1 MSTTQQQRGSRTRAR
16 ILAAGAMLAAL
27 VAGCAYAPGE
37 NSARHLRPDA
47 SVSPAA
53 GSATATDAVR
63 AGLGGLPVS
72 FVANQGRWD
81 PRAAWVASGSE
92 ATAYFLDGGVRWAL
106 TPAQGAARALAGE
119 EAGFALDQILV
130 GARDAA
136 PTASV
141 AAPGVVSYFGGE
153 ASHAGLATASE
164 LTLEQ
169 AWPGVDVVWSGTG
182 GHIEATYHL
191 APGADPAQVRVAWQG
206 AGSVDVTAEGR
217 LEITTPVR
225 SFEEDAPKAFQDIDG
240 TRVPVEVAYDL
251 DDAGTYGFR
260 LGGYDP
266 ARPLVIDPTVLVYA
280 GFLGGGGDERGTA
293 IAVDGVGNAYVTGS
307 TDSAAATF
315 PETTGVFQ
323 AASGGGGNDAFVAK
337 VNLTGSALV
346 YASFLGGSGT
356 DAGNSIAVDGA
367 GNAYVTGST
376 TSAAGTF
383 PETPG
388 VFQTANRGHSDAF
401 VAKVNPTGSALV
413 YASFLGGVG
422 EDIGNGIAV
431 DGAGHAYVTGWTNG
445 TSGFPV
451 TSGVFQAARGSL
463 VNRDAFV
470 AKVNPTGSAL
480 AYASFLGGAL
490 NDSGQGIAVD
500 AAGYA
505 YVIGSTNS
513 QGDFPMTSGVFQPS
527 NRGATDAFVAKVN
540 QTGSALVYASFLGGV
555 GDDFGLGIALDGDLN
570 AYVTGQTS
578 SAAETFPETPGVF
591 QAANAGG
598 SRDAFA
604 AKVNQTGSALVYAGF
619 LGGSGDDTGYGIAV
633 DGARNAYVTG
643 YTTSADFPVTSGA
656 FQATNG
662 GGLVDAFVAKV
673 GPTGSA
679 LAYAGFLGGS
689 GDDIGH
695 GIAVDVA
702 GHAYV
707 TGQTTSAAATFP
719 ETTGVFQATNR
730 GGTDAFVAKITVA
743 PTISDISDR
752 SINEDGRTDANFTIG
767 DVETPAASLVVTK
780 ASSNTAL
787 VPLDRIT
794 FLNAGTTVRVTPVP
808 NGFGEVTIT
817 LTVTDASGAS
827 ASDSF
832 TVTVR
837 PVNDA
842 PTFTAGPSPSVD
854 EDAGPQSVANWVAAV
869 SAVEAGQTLSYLVT
883 ANTNPALFSAGPAI
897 SPAGTLTYTPAANAN
912 GVATITA
919 VARDSGGTANG
930 GADTSAPQNFTIT
943 VRAINDTPTVS
954 AIAGQSTFSNVAL
967 AGVAVSVGDVETPA
981 ASLGVSAS
989 SSNPAVVADAGIVV
1003 AGTGSSR
1010 NLQVT
1015 PVAGAS
1021 GTTTITV
1028 TVTDAGGASASSS
1041 FVLTVVAD
1049 TTPVAC
1055 KITFV
1060 GGTPRRVEVTA
1071 TDAGSG
1077 LARIEVT
1084 TAVNIVVPVTMSPA
1098 DWAVGT
1104 TSPVVITAT
1113 KVDQTKPAQVA
1124 YVVTDRSGNRS
1135 SCDPVF
1141 LDVDR
1146 EPGKPVTTT
1155 VGGVPAVEH
1164 LVTVTNASP
1173 GITTLKIE
1181 VNGVRFDPLT
1191 LTDAQVVT
1199 VDVARAMRPGDDNT
1213 FAFTVTGKPGGTA
1226 GVLIHD

>member
-1 MSTTQQQRGSRTRAR
+1 
-16 ILAAGAMLAAL
+16 
-27 VAGCAYAPGE
+27 
-37 NSARHLRPDA
+37 
-47 SVSPAA
+47 
-53 GSATATDAVR
+53 
-63 AGLGGLPVS
+63 
-72 FVANQGRWD
+72 
-81 PRAAWVASGSE
+81 
-92 ATAYFLDGGVRWAL
+92 
-106 TPAQGAARALAGE
+106 
-119 EAGFALDQILV
+119 
-130 GARDAA
+130 
-136 PTASV
+136 
-141 AAPGVVSYFGGE
+141 
-153 ASHAGLATASE
+153 
-164 LTLEQ
+164 
-169 AWPGVDVVWSGTG
+169 
-182 GHIEATYHL
+182 
-191 APGADPAQVRVAWQG
+191 
-206 AGSVDVTAEGR
+206 
-217 LEITTPVR
+217 
-225 SFEEDAPKAFQDIDG
+225 
-240 TRVPVEVAYDL
+240 
-251 DDAGTYGFR
+251 
-260 LGGYDP
+260 
-266 ARPLVIDPTVLVYA
+266 
-280 GFLGGGGDERGTA
+280 
-293 IAVDGVGNAYVTGS
+293 
-307 TDSAAATF
+307 
-315 PETTGVFQ
+315 
-323 AASGGGGNDAFVAK
+323 
-337 VNLTGSALV
+337 
-346 YASFLGGSGT
+346 
-356 DAGNSIAVDGA
+356 
-367 GNAYVTGST
+367 
-376 TSAAGTF
+376 
-383 PETPG
+383 
-388 VFQTANRGHSDAF
+388 
-401 VAKVNPTGSALV
+401 
-413 YASFLGGVG
+413 
-422 EDIGNGIAV
+422 
-431 DGAGHAYVTGWTNG
+431 
-445 TSGFPV
+445 
-451 TSGVFQAARGSL
+451 
-463 VNRDAFV
+463 
-470 AKVNPTGSAL
+470 
-480 AYASFLGGAL
+480 
-490 NDSGQGIAVD
+490 
-500 AAGYA
+500 
-505 YVIGSTNS
+505 
-513 QGDFPMTSGVFQPS
+513 
-527 NRGATDAFVAKVN
+527 
-540 QTGSALVYASFLGGV
+540 
-555 GDDFGLGIALDGDLN
+555 
-570 AYVTGQTS
+570 
-578 SAAETFPETPGVF
+578 
-591 QAANAGG
+591 
-598 SRDAFA
+598 
-604 AKVNQTGSALVYAGF
+604 
-619 LGGSGDDTGYGIAV
+619 
-633 DGARNAYVTG
+633 
-643 YTTSADFPVTSGA
+643 
-656 FQATNG
+656 
-662 GGLVDAFVAKV
+662 
-673 GPTGSA
+673 
-679 LAYAGFLGGS
+679 
-689 GDDIGH
+689 
-695 GIAVDVA
+695 
-702 GHAYV
+702 
-707 TGQTTSAAATFP
+707 
-719 ETTGVFQATNR
+719 
-730 GGTDAFVAKITVA
+730 
-743 PTISDISDR
+743 
-752 SINEDGRTDANFTIG
+752 
-767 DVETPAASLVVTK
+767 
-780 ASSNTAL
+780 
-787 VPLDRIT
+787 
-794 FLNAGTTVRVTPVP
+794 
-808 NGFGEVTIT
+808 
-817 LTVTDASGAS
+817 
-827 ASDSF
+827 
-832 TVTVR
+832 VTVR

-930 GADTSAPQNFTIT
+930 GADTSAPQYFTIT

-967 AGVAVSVGDVETPA
+967 AGVAVSVNDVETPV
-981 ASLGVSAS
+981 ASLEVSAS